1 MSREINPCTLCG
13 TAAEFGNTNYRP
25 HPFSKTGQHTNG
37 VSAIV
42 VGCPK
47 CIDYVHEK
55 DATEWMPS
63 RLKRTEW
70 VVSMWNARHPLPE
83 TEGMG

>member
-1 MSREINPCTLCG
+1 MKPNPCHRCG
-13 TAAEFGNTNYRP
+13 TPAEWGNTNYRP
-25 HPFSKTGQHTNG
+25 NPFSKTGQHTNG
-37 VSAIV
+37 PTQMV

-63 RLKRTEW
+63 RMQRRQW
-70 VVSMWNARHPLPE
+70 VLDTWNANNPLPE
-83 TEGMG
+83 TEDEG